1 MPLHSSIVFVF
12 LALGVMSTRP
22 AQGWM
27 KSLAGEGAGR
37 EMARRLLP
45 VAVGLPVVIGAIQII
60 GERRGWFGLGV
71 GIALGT
77 MSAISMAVGLIWW
90 LAGILNQTDGRRA
103 QSLRHSE
110 EPLKTALEAASDGWW
125 EWDVR
130 SGSMAFSRKLLDR
143 LGYKPEDV
151 AGHVRTWQQWIHPDD
166 RAHVKA
172 ALDAYVE
179 GRTPVYQSEHRLR
192 TKDGQWTWS
201 AARGTII
208 IRDTRHRA
216 RRLIVA
222 YTDITDR
229 KQVEVALSERN
240 EWLRLA
246 MTAGKIGTITI
257 RSMVRPNEVEV
268 TVSDNG
274 VGIAPEDQARIFDP
288 FFTTKPV
295 GEGTGLGLSITY
307 GIIKNTTGQLP

>member
-1 MPLHSSIVFVF
+1 M
-12 LALGVMSTRP
+12 MSTRP

-27 KSLAGEGAGR
+27 KSLTGEGAGG

-103 QSLRHSE
+103 RSLRHSE
-110 EPLKTALEAASDGWW
+110 ERLRTALEAASDGWW

-130 SGSMAFSRKLLDR
+130 SGSMVFSRKLLDR
-143 LGYKPEDV
+143 LRYKPEDV

-201 AARGTII
+201 SARGTII

-216 RRLIVA
+216 LRLIVT

-229 KQVEVALSERN
+229 KHVEVALSEWN

-246 MTAGKIGTITI
+246 MTAGKIGTFEWNVQSGRASLSQEFERIYGFEPG
-257 RSMVRPNEVEV
+257 SLEGM
-268 TVSDNG
+268 
-274 VGIAPEDQARIFDP
+274 DQSW
-288 FFTTKPV
+288 V
-295 GEGTGLGLSITY
+295 
-307 GIIKNTTGQLP
+307 